1 MSTNEKWLRRG
12 ILTLFVVIW
21 GDFCK
26 WKGMVKNHAVRAVEW
41 GTNLMWWL
49 SLMVLPC
56 LQRGTAIKIDG
67 CQSKDAKH
75 PWYSMAPGNKFDLAS
90 VICKSVRQMYI
101 ICQITNV
108 DAMIGQVVCSV
119 VYDLGELHRAVRCDL
134 LMPWNFGQ
142 LRRKCML
149 VSSC

>member
-1 MSTNEKWLRRG
+1 M
-12 ILTLFVVIW
+12 
-21 GDFCK
+21 
-26 WKGMVKNHAVRAVEW
+26 KNHEVRAVEW

-108 DAMIGQVVCSV
+108 DAMIGHVFVRWSMIEEIAQGCQVRFT
-119 VYDLGELHRAVRCDL
+119 DAVEFWTIEKKVHACV
-134 LMPWNFGQ
+134 F
-142 LRRKCML
+142 
-149 VSSC
+149 V

>member
-1 MSTNEKWLRRG
+1 
-12 ILTLFVVIW
+12 
-21 GDFCK
+21 
-26 WKGMVKNHAVRAVEW
+26 
-41 GTNLMWWL
+41 
-49 SLMVLPC
+49 MVLPC

-108 DAMIGQVVCSV
+108 DAMIGQVVVRWSMI
-119 VYDLGELHRAVRCDL
+119 GEIAQGCQVRFTDALEFWTIEKKVHACVFVLTAV
-134 LMPWNFGQ
+134 WA
-142 LRRKCML
+142 
-149 VSSC
+149 

>member
-1 MSTNEKWLRRG
+1 
-12 ILTLFVVIW
+12 
-21 GDFCK
+21 
-26 WKGMVKNHAVRAVEW
+26 
-41 GTNLMWWL
+41 
-49 SLMVLPC
+49 MVLPC

-75 PWYSMAPGNKFDLAS
+75 PRYSMAAGIKFDLAS

-134 LMPWNFGQ
+134 LMPKGTELLSPSIPITSTTLQ
-142 LRRKCML
+142 ASKRK
-149 VSSC
+149 